1 MNEKSAYFEY
11 SDGSYLEAKV
21 VDGQLVEC
29 PVIKIS
35 PPEPWGG
42 GAMDLDGAI
51 EFLTDIKRA
60 IEETKP
66 RDEPPKNLRR

>member
-21 VDGQLVEC
+21 VDGQLIEC

-35 PPEPWGG
+35 PPAPWGG
-42 GAMDLDGAI
+42 AMNLDGAI

-60 IEETKP
+60 IEETKS
-66 RDEPPKNLRR
+66 RDESP